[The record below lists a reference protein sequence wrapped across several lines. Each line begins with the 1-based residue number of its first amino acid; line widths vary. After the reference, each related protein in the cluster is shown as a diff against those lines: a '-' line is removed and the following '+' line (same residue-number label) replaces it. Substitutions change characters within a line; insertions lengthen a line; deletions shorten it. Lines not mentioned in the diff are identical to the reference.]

1 MEKVNVGVIGLGR
14 LGMVHADHLVNLI
27 SDANVLAVCA
37 LEQSQ
42 LDYAK
47 ENFGVN
53 TYQNYKEMIDKE
65 DIDAVVIVAPTG
77 FHPEMTKYALDAGKH
92 VFCEKPLGLD
102 MPEVKEMAEH
112 IKAHPDKVFQL
123 GFMRRFDESYRHAK
137 ELVDNKQI
145 GDIIY
150 IRAYGIDPISGME
163 SFTKF
168 ATDNDSGGIFV
179 DMCIHDID
187 LIRWYTGMDPVQ
199 TWSLGNNIAAP
210 QLKEIGEF
218 ETGVA
223 TLKFDNGMV
232 ATLIGGRHAAH
243 GNQVEMEIMGS
254 HGWIRIAQEP
264 EKDFVTLFTDAG
276 VVRPSMQSFSER
288 FEQAFITELKDF
300 ISNVK
305 ANRQSDISVEDGVK
319 ALQIAKACKE
329 SAETGEIVNIV
340 LD

>member
-1 MEKVNVGVIGLGR
+1 MEKVKIAVIGLGR
-14 LGMVHADHLVNLI
+14 LGMVHTDHLVNLI
-27 SDANVLAVCA
+27 SDADVKAVCA
-37 LEQSQ
+37 LDQDQ
-42 LDYAK
+42 LNYAK
-47 ENFGVN
+47 ENFGVK
-53 TYQNYKEMIDKE
+53 TYTDYKEMIDNE
-65 DIDAVVIVAPTG
+65 DIDAVAIVAPTG
-77 FHPEMTKYALDAGKH
+77 FHPEMTEYALNAGKH
-92 VFCEKPLGLD
+92 IFCEKPLGLEMD
-102 MPEVKEMAEH
+102 EVAEMAKQIESH
-112 IKAHPDKVFQL
+112 SDKVFQL
-123 GFMRRFDESYRHAK
+123 GFMRRFDNSYRHAK
-137 ELVDNKQI
+137 EIIDAKDI

-150 IRAYGIDPISGME
+150 IRAYGIDPLSGME

-187 LIRWYTGMDPVQ
+187 LIRWYTGMDPIQ
-199 TWSLGNNIAAP
+199 TWSLGNDIAAP

-223 TLKFDNGMV
+223 TLRFENGMV

-254 HGWIRIAQEP
+254 NGWIRIAQEP

-288 FEQAFITELKDF
+288 FNEAFITELKDF
-300 ISNVK
+300 IDNVK
-305 ANRQSDISVEDGVK
+305 NNRPSDISVEDGIK

-329 SAETGEIVNIV
+329 SADNGTLVDIK
-340 LD
+340 L